1 VVQVFDGSGTF
12 ELGPQRFEVTRGDV
26 VAIPSWCP
34 TRIVADSTLDAFVF
48 SDAPVYEALKLY
60 RATTE
65 QWGEVT

>member
-1 VVQVFDGSGTF
+1 MRGCTGIDVVG
-12 ELGPQRFEVTRGDV
+12 GDV